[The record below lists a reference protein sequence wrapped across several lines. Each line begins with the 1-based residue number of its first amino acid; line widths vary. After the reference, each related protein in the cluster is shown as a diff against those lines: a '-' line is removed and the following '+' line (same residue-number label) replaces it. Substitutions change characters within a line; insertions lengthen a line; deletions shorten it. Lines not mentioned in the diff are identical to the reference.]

1 MIAEESETQVRWYAR
16 DHTEESGRAGTR
28 ALPQRSV
35 PTTHTAYLWHVRDLP
50 GLVSLVSL
58 SPDPPK
64 IIRSNRGQLVGLLGM
79 GNRLTR
85 KCPGLCFQKVLP
97 VWAPLGGREGP
108 RPVPPASS
116 PSTWCS
122 SILPLHSSDPALQRQ
137 LAPWL
142 RPHPDDLFVS
152 QGTGVR
158 ERLLLREQPSR
169 K

>member
-1 MIAEESETQVRWYAR
+1 MPEITQKRV
-16 DHTEESGRAGTR
+16 AG
-28 ALPQRSV
+28 LGPEPCPQRSV
-35 PTTHTAYLWHVRDLP
+35 PTTHTAYLWHVRDLS
-50 GLVSLVSL
+50 GLVSLLSL

-64 IIRSNRGQLVGLLGM
+64 IIRSNRGQLMGLLGM

-85 KCPGLCFQKVLP
+85 KYPGLCFQKVLP
-97 VWAPLGGREGP
+97 VWALLGGRDGP
-108 RPVPPASS
+108 RPPAS

-122 SILPLHSSDPALQRQ
+122 SIFPLHSSDLALQRQ

-158 ERLLLREQPSR
+158 ERLLLQEQLSR